1 MMNEAT
7 KPIKPGSERD
17 DPEYPYLLFVQDRGW
32 KYVDEGQRQAA
43 YLREILVRNNKIL
56 NEDEFVAEA
65 GEKYADASRVIYP
78 KLALWARSGIITPR
92 ELFNYA
98 RHLWCMANPEALVCV
113 QVGAKRWA
121 VNNCDK
127 EISVERALEIVCREW
142 CFDKAQVHIQEPAYY
157 ESTDWNYI
165 RFRCGPLHWVMQ
177 NGELEQQY
185 N

>member
-1 MMNEAT
+1 M
-7 KPIKPGSERD
+7 
-17 DPEYPYLLFVQDRGW
+17 
-32 KYVDEGQRQAA
+32 
-43 YLREILVRNNKIL
+43 
-56 NEDEFVAEA
+56 
-65 GEKYADASRVIYP
+65 IYP

-98 RHLWCMANPEALVCV
+98 RHLWCMANPEALAYV
-113 QVGAKRWA
+113 QVGARRWA

-142 CFDKAQVHIQEPAYY
+142 CFAKAQVHIQEPAYY

-165 RFRCGPLHWVMQ
+165 RFQCGPLNWVMQ